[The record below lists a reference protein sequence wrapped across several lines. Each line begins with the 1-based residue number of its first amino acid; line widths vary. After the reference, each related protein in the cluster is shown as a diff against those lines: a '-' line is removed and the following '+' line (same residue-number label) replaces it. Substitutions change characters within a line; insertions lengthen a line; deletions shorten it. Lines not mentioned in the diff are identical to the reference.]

1 MVAEVAGA
9 FLVAVAIGW
18 SIHGGRGCWSLL
30 GGSGYRLE
38 HSWWQR
44 LLEHS
49 WWQWLLGLLGH
60 PY

>member
-1 MVAEVAGA
+1 MVAEAAGA
-9 FLVAVAIGW
+9 FLVAAIGW
-18 SIHGGRGCWSLL
+18 SIHGGRGCWSIH

-49 WWQWLLGLLGH
+49 
-60 PY
+60 

>member
-18 SIHGGRGCWSLL
+18 SIHGGRGCWSIL

-44 LLEHS
+44 MLEHS
-49 WWQWLLGLLGH
+49 WGQWL
-60 PY
+60 